1 MTTFDEAISWRR
13 RGEDLRWEGAI
24 PESWLQGRTAFGG
37 LSGAIGLRAMREA
50 IADERPPRTVDV
62 AFVAPVVA
70 GPASATVEVLRRGR
84 NLTQASAR
92 IIQEGAVRA
101 IISGVFAS
109 PRRSSVRVDASDAR
123 PPIPVAEAREL
134 PFIPGVT
141 PTFTQHLDLRWADG
155 GFPFS
160 GHDTEGIAGYCRHR
174 TQAAGVEALLA
185 LVDAWPAPVLPL
197 LDRPTPAST
206 VRWTVHLVGDPPASD
221 DYCWLRSTTVAA
233 GDGYATTE
241 ARLYGPDARLLAW
254 AEQLVAIFD
263 DPGPEAAR

>member
-1 MTTFDEAISWRR
+1 MTTFNDAIAWRR
-13 RGEDLRWEGAI
+13 CGADLRWEGAI
-24 PESWLQGRTAFGG
+24 PETWLQGRTAFGG
-37 LSGAIGLRAMREA
+37 LSGAIGLRVMREA
-50 IADERPPRTVDV
+50 IADERPPRSVDV

-70 GPASATVEVLRRGR
+70 GPASATVEILRRGR

-92 IIQEGAVRA
+92 IVQEGAVRA
-101 IISGVFAS
+101 VISGVFAG
-109 PRRSSVRVDASDAR
+109 PRPSAVRVDAEVAA
-123 PPIPVAEAREL
+123 PPLPVAEAREL

-160 GHDTEGIAGYCRHR
+160 GHHTEGIAGYCRHR
-174 TQAAGVEALLA
+174 TPADGVEALLA

-206 VRWTVHLVGDPPASD
+206 VRWTVHLIGEPPASD
-221 DYCWLRSTTVAA
+221 AYCWLRSTTIAA
-233 GDGYATTE
+233 GDGYATTV
-241 ARLYGPDARLLAW
+241 ARLHGPDGELLAW

-263 DPGPEAAR
+263 EPKPAAT